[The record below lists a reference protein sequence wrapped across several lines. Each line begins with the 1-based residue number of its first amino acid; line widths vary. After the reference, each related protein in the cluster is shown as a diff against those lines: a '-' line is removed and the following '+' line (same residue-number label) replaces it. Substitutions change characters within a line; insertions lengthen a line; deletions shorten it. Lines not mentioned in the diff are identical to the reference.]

1 MFEQLDITV
10 TINNLA
16 SARKRDNPKSKPR
29 KPQIRIK
36 HLEFLKKIG
45 FLSPVRFKKATTE
58 LSSSTYVNQDVM
70 LEGHKFIG

>member
-45 FLSPVRFKKATTE
+45 FLSLFDLK
-58 LSSSTYVNQDVM
+58 SNN
-70 LEGHKFIG
+70 

>member
-1 MFEQLDITV
+1 MTDRSSYDKTYKLIALDIENENLINLLSDMFEQLDITV

-36 HLEFLKKIG
+36 HLEFLKK
-45 FLSPVRFKKATTE
+45 
-58 LSSSTYVNQDVM
+58 
-70 LEGHKFIG
+70 

>member
-36 HLEFLKKIG
+36 HLEFLKK
-45 FLSPVRFKKATTE
+45 
-58 LSSSTYVNQDVM
+58 
-70 LEGHKFIG
+70 